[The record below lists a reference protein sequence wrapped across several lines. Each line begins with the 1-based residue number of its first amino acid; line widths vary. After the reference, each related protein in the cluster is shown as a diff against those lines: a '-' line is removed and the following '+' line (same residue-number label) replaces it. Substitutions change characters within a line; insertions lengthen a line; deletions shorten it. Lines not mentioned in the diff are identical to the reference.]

1 MAGLR
6 DARKAVARG
15 DYDEALVL
23 LWNELEPARI
33 EGDRN
38 RLVTIADLAARIAA
52 AGDDAQ
58 RREAERLGDAAA
70 EHGADGAVAATE
82 RVDATVAMPD
92 GGIPGGLPPELE
104 DMPVEEELPERGR
117 PGLGT
122 ILWIV
127 LVGGVILLNL
137 LRDLAERL

>member
-33 EGDRN
+33 DGDRN
-38 RLVTIADLAARIAA
+38 RLVTIADLAQRIAD

-58 RREAERLGDAAA
+58 RREAERLGEEAA
-70 EHGADGAVAATE
+70 EHRAEAAVAPTG
-82 RVDATVAMPD
+82 RVDATVAAHD
-92 GGIPGGLPPELE
+92 GGLPDAPPPDLE
-104 DMPVEEELPERGR
+104 DVPVEEDLPERGR

-137 LRDLAERL
+137 LRDVAERL